1 MQISLRNIT
10 KKDWDFILTLRNQSF
25 ANSFY
30 EQKTPIQK
38 KEHYEYMKKQDSNPN
53 FHQWITTDGN
63 NDLGYIRILDQDI
76 SIMVENKF
84 QTKGIGTTMLNL
96 IEDKALSLGIKKL
109 NAMVLVGNESS
120 KNFFIKNNYKLKMCL
135 FEKILSN

>member
-1 MQISLRNIT
+1 
-10 KKDWDFILTLRNQSF
+10 
-25 ANSFY
+25 
-30 EQKTPIQK
+30 
-38 KEHYEYMKKQDSNPN
+38 MKKQDSNPN